1 MLRIGVDLG
10 GTKTESILLS
20 PEGAELFRT
29 RIPTRKTE
37 GYAKIL
43 SDTSELIR
51 KTAAHAGASLNDCTI
66 GIGIPGIVGP
76 DGLIMNANT
85 TCLIGNP
92 FQADLG
98 RALNHPVA
106 MENDANCFTMAECK
120 LGAARGFDFVFGV
133 ILGTG
138 CGGGIA
144 INGKV
149 RRGMHGIAGEW
160 GHVSVDPAG
169 DLCYS
174 GIVGCVESRISGS
187 GVENRFEKQTGA
199 GLKFAEIIRRADSGD
214 SVCKEH
220 FEFFLEEF
228 GRCMALVVNTM
239 DPDAIVIGGGLSKID
254 ALYSE
259 GVARIKKYAFTKDL
273 RTPVLKNQLGDS
285 AGVFGAAWIGEAR
298 NAAPRGRP
306 VLRFPG
312 G

>member
-1 MLRIGVDLG
+1 MYKIGVDLG

-20 PEGAELFRT
+20 TEGAELFRT
-29 RIPTRKTE
+29 RIPTRKAD
-37 GYAKIL
+37 GYAAIL
-43 SDTSELIR
+43 ADTSELIF
-51 KTAAHAGASLNDCTI
+51 KTASQAGTDLKDCTI

-92 FQADLG
+92 FQADLA
-98 RALNHPVA
+98 RSIDHPVG
-106 MENDANCFTMAECK
+106 MENDANCFTMAECAQ
-120 LGAARGFDFVFGV
+120 GAARGFDLVFGV

-144 INGKV
+144 IGGKV

-169 DLCYS
+169 ETCYS

-187 GVENRFEKQTGA
+187 GVEARFQKDTGLA
-199 GLKFAEIIRRADSGD
+199 LKFAEIIEKADAND
-214 SVCKEH
+214 SVCKKH
-220 FEFFLEEF
+220 VDFFLEEF
-228 GRCMALVVNTM
+228 GRCMALVINTL

-254 ALYSE
+254 RLYTE
-259 GVARIKKYAFTKDL
+259 GVARIKKYAFTKEL

-285 AGVFGAAWIGEAR
+285 AGVFGAAWIG
-298 NAAPRGRP
+298 
-306 VLRFPG
+306 L
-312 G
+312 